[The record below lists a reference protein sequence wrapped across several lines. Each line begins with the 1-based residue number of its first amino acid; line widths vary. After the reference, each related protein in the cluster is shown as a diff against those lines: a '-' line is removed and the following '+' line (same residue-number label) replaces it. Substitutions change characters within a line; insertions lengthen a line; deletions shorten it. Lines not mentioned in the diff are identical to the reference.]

1 MANSDQ
7 FMSSINLFVEGSKVK
22 MEEVV
27 RRTGIKILGRLV
39 DMSPVGNPELWAINQ
54 TATQYNQAVFEANE
68 AAMLVP
74 SNLTKTGRLKKKAR
88 VSDSMDIKAPSGYT
102 GGRFK
107 GNWQIGLDQEPS
119 GETGRIDPGGNMTK
133 TVGNATLG
141 LFKVGMKAIF
151 FVNNVPYAYA
161 LEVEGH
167 SKQAPEGMIRVV
179 AKDAPAIVNEAI
191 QEVKGLA

>member
-1 MANSDQ
+1 MGLNNQ
-7 FMSSINLFVEGSKVK
+7 FRDSIKLFVEDSKAD

-68 AAMLVP
+68 AAKQDP
-74 SNLTKTGRLKKKAR
+74 ANLTKTGRLKKKAR
-88 VSDSMDIKAPSGYT
+88 VKDSMDIIAPAGYT

-107 GNWQIGLDQEPS
+107 GNWQIGIDNEPS
-119 GETGRIDPGGNMTK
+119 GETSRVDASGSMTMAVGNM
-133 TVGNATLG
+133 VLEQ
-141 LFKVGMKAIF
+141 FKVGMRTIY
-151 FVNNVPYAYA
+151 FVNNVPYAYR

-167 SKQAPEGMIRVV
+167 SRQAPEGMIRVTV
-179 AKDAPAIVNEAI
+179 KDFPSIFREVM
-191 QEVKGLA
+191 QEVNG